1 MMNERLE
8 TQHQLKIVGRAVLAN
23 DTYIEELKFR
33 LPLTTGNRKPIEM
46 NMDMRTLHQITS

>member
-1 MMNERLE
+1 MMNER
-8 TQHQLKIVGRAVLAN
+8 QHQLKIVGRAVLAN